1 MSIERFLASRVK
13 PLRALLPALALA
25 LLAPV
30 ATGCGSLVDDRI
42 DTICNCEDCG
52 ERDLEEYEIKVN
64 ADYDVAATY
73 DCIELIEPYW
83 ECQLERHECQDRHY
97 SDDDE
102 ECGSEREQ
110 YFQCLDAK
118 SSRDHGP
125 Y

>member
-1 MSIERFLASRVK
+1 MN
-13 PLRALLPALALA
+13 ALKRSFLPALALA
-25 LLAPV
+25 LLAPF
-30 ATGCGSLVDDRI
+30 ATGCGSLVEDRI

-52 ERDLEEYEIKVN
+52 DREFEENEIRVN

-83 ECQLERHECQDRHY
+83 ECQIDRHECKDRQY
-97 SDDDE
+97 KDDDE
-102 ECGSEREQ
+102 ECKSEREQ

-118 SSRDHGP
+118 SSRDRGP

>member
-1 MSIERFLASRVK
+1 MDARMNRSLPFLI
-13 PLRALLPALALA
+13 LA

-30 ATGCGSLVDDRI
+30 AAGCGSLVEDRI

-52 ERDLEEYEIKVN
+52 DNKREEFEIIVN
-64 ADYDVAATY
+64 SDYDVAATY

-83 ECQLERHECQDRHY
+83 ECQLERHECQDRNY
-97 SDDDE
+97 SDDND

-118 SSRDHGP
+118 SSRDLGP